1 MVDCIL
7 YYNFIFKSC
16 NRCAFFFLQIR
27 GLPHHAF
34 GKGID
39 VEKGDVTQLPGG
51 STEGDI
57 SPHDDSVLVASEQ
70 PVMRAKRG
78 SGKTGLFQ
86 KVFDRR
92 HAEPSFVGYR
102 NKVHELSETTPLRRE
117 YVVVFFF
124 LIVIY
129 ILVGLHRPFP
139 GENATIIQC
148 NTISFISNI
157 QQKIF

>member
-1 MVDCIL
+1 MPNK
-7 YYNFIFKSC
+7 YAMYFIFVKVTIV
-16 NRCAFFFLQIR
+16 APILQIR

-39 VEKGDVTQLPGG
+39 VEKGDATQLPGG
-51 STEGDI
+51 SSEGGI

-70 PVMRAKRG
+70 RVKRTKSR

-92 HAEPSFVGYR
+92 HAEPSLVGYR

-117 YVVVFFF
+117 YV
-124 LIVIY
+124 LSLY
-129 ILVGLHRPFP
+129 SLLVGLHQAFP
-139 GENATIIQC
+139 RVNAT
-148 NTISFISNI
+148 TIH
-157 QQKIF
+157 